1 LGLKVYTGG
10 TFDLFHSGHV
20 NFLKRCQEIAGVG
33 GRVVVALNTDEFVFN
48 YKKKK
53 PILSFQQRKDVLDSC
68 RYVDEVVENS
78 GGEDSKITI
87 EMVQSVDVI
96 AIGSDWA
103 TKNYYAQM
111 QFNQDWLDSKNIS
124 LIYIPYTKGISSTF
138 IKGQL

>member
-33 GRVVVALNTDEFVFN
+33 GRVVVALNTDEFIFN

-111 QFNQDWLDSKNIS
+111 QFSQDWLDSKNIS